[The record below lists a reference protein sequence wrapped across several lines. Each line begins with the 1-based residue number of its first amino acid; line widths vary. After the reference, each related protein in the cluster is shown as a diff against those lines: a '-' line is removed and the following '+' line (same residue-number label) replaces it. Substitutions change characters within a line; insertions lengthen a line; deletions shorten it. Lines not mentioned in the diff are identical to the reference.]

1 MTVAKMERSPLT
13 MIETMQKELVNRYE
27 QINEIKTELSQRIIP
42 LTDITTN

>member
-1 MTVAKMERSPLT
+1 

-27 QINEIKTELSQRIIP
+27 QINEIKTELAQRIIP